1 MPSSYMPDPEPKPP
15 QDRSRKGAVPPMPTA
30 REPHLL
36 LDEVSGTLGFALWR
50 VLTDC
55 TLWLDS
61 DQAPDLFWSESPWR
75 ADLPH
80 IAAAPEVMRALE
92 TLSRVSTGALGRKT
106 LANAS
111 AVIWEWAEK
120 REFRQTALAFA
131 ELAARFEPYSSERA
145 STAGRLCR
153 PVREFVRGTRWYRG
167 AARLARLA
175 GRDREFAIAHLGWG
189 NLEGE
194 LGNLGAAEFHATKAF
209 RAALRVGRHSLAAS
223 AYHDLMTV
231 KIHTHRLEEA
241 WQHARDALALYRTD
255 HPRFPALLHDIAYL
269 WSMMGLFSSALVIYV
284 RVLAMMSRRRERIT
298 VQANI
303 ARAAA
308 AAHDRVY
315 YVRAKTEVIQ
325 AVESEGA
332 DFVPVSALYHLA
344 RACQTYEEWNL
355 AERLASLVVE
365 RSSGRWLARAQ
376 ALEASLAAREAGDVD
391 ALPAEGSEV
400 DQVREALLR
409 RLSKHGAEGDD
420 EAMPPERYP
429 IT

>member
-1 MPSSYMPDPEPKPP
+1 
-15 QDRSRKGAVPPMPTA
+15 MPTA

-55 TLWLDS
+55 TLWLES
-61 DQAPDLFWSESPWR
+61 NQAPDLFWSESPWR
-75 ADLPH
+75 AHLPD
-80 IAAAPEVMRALE
+80 IAATPEVMHALE
-92 TLSRVSTGALGRKT
+92 TLSRVSTGAAFDRKT
-106 LANAS
+106 FADAS
-111 AVIWEWAEK
+111 ALIWEWAEK
-120 REFRQTALAFA
+120 REFRHTALAFA
-131 ELAARFEPYSSERA
+131 ELAARLDPYNSERA

-153 PVREFVRGTRWYRG
+153 PVREYVRGTRWYRG

-175 GRDREFAIAHLGWG
+175 DRDREFAIAHLGWG

-194 LGNLGAAEFHATKAF
+194 LGKLGAAEFHATKAF

-255 HPRFPALLHDIAYL
+255 HPRFPALIHDIAYL

-284 RVLAMMSRRRERIT
+284 RVLAMMTRRRERIT
-298 VQANI
+298 VLANV

-315 YVRAKTEVIQ
+315 YERAKTEVIH
-325 AVESEGA
+325 AIESEG
-332 DFVPVSALYHLA
+332 DDLVPVSALYHLA
-344 RACQTYEEWNL
+344 RGCQTYEEWNL
-355 AERLASLVVE
+355 AERLTSLVLE
-365 RSSGRWLARAQ
+365 RASGRWLARAQ
-376 ALEASLAAREAGDVD
+376 ALEASLAARDAGDVD
-391 ALPAEGSEV
+391 VLPAEGSEV
-400 DQVREALLR
+400 DQVREAVLR
-409 RLSKHGAEGDD
+409 RLSKHGVEGDD
-420 EAMPPERYP
+420 ESTPPERYP

>member
-1 MPSSYMPDPEPKPP
+1 MPDPEPKPP

-36 LDEVSGTLGFALWR
+36 LDEVPDAVGFALWR

-61 DQAPDLFWSESPWR
+61 DQANGLFWSESHWR
-75 ADLPH
+75 ADLPD
-80 IAAAPEVMRALE
+80 IAAAPEVMHALE
-92 TLSRVSTGALGRKT
+92 TLSRVATGAQFGRKT
-106 LANAS
+106 LADAS
-111 AVIWEWAEK
+111 ALIWEWAEK

-153 PVREFVRGTRWYRG
+153 PVREFVRGTRWYRR

-194 LGNLGAAEFHATKAF
+194 LGRLRAAEFHATKAF
-209 RAALRVGRHSLAAS
+209 RAALRVGRHALAAS

-241 WQHARDALALYRTD
+241 WQHARDALTLYRTD

-298 VQANI
+298 VLANI

-308 AAHDRVY
+308 ASHDRVY
-315 YVRAKTEVIQ
+315 YERAKSEVIQ
-325 AVESEGA
+325 AVESEGP

-344 RACQTYEEWNL
+344 RACQTYEEWSV
-355 AERLASLVVE
+355 AERLAALTVE
-365 RSSGRWLARAQ
+365 RASGRWLARAQ
-376 ALEASLAAREAGDVD
+376 VLEASLAAREAGDVD
-391 ALPAEGSEV
+391 ALPAVGSEV

-420 EAMPPERYP
+420 ESMPPERYP